1 MLDDVQAVADFYS
14 SRRGRVAV
22 QQLRRHLLRIWPDL
36 AGQAVLGIGHATP
49 FLPLWQKRA
58 LLCVDASTGG
68 AGSAAWLARLALR
81 APAAA
86 PARCLVQDDALPFSD
101 LAFDRVLMIHALES
115 ATHAGD
121 MLRAAWHALRSD
133 GRVLIVV
140 PNRTGLWA
148 HSESTPFADGTPYS
162 TGRIERLLARCL
174 FRVERM
180 QGALYV
186 PPTGLRPVLRA
197 GSMLEAAGRYVTPR
211 LAGVLVVEAVKDVY
225 AALPVATTT
234 RRVRIRPVLLP
245 VGGVPASR
253 SGA

>member
-14 SRRGRVAV
+14 SRRGRVAA

-36 AGQAVLGIGHATP
+36 GNQTLLGLGHATP
-49 FLPLWQKRA
+49 FLPLWQARA
-58 LLCVDASTGG
+58 RLCIDASTGG
-68 AGSAAWLARLALR
+68 AGAARPLARLPR
-81 APAAA
+81 PGTSA
-86 PARCLVQDDALPFSD
+86 PARCLVQDDTLPFSD
-101 LAFDRVLMIHALES
+101 LAFDRILMTHAIEN
-115 ATHAGD
+115 ATHAAG
-121 MLRAAWHALRSD
+121 MLRAAWHALRND
-133 GRVLIVV
+133 GRILIVV

-180 QGALYV
+180 QGGLYF
-186 PPTGLRPVLRA
+186 PPSGLRPVLRA

-211 LAGVLVVEAVKDVY
+211 LAGVLMVEAVKDVY

-234 RRVRIRPVLLP
+234 RRVRMRPVLLP
-245 VGGVPASR
+245 VGGVAAGR
-253 SGA
+253 SGS